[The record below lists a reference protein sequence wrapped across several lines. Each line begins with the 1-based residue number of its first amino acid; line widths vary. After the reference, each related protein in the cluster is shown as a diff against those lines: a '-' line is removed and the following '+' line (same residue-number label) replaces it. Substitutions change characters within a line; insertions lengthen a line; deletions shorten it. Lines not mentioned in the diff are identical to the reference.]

1 MKFTIKSEWKNTAS
15 KIIFIALGII
25 LGFSLNK
32 WNSNR
37 IAKSIEIE
45 ILKELNETL
54 TSDIK
59 DIERKELLF
68 EISNRGINN
77 IIFAFDQDLPY
88 NDSLI
93 KSFSTLIVNPMFFR
107 NDAPFEVLKSKG
119 FETITEETI
128 RLEIINLYS
137 VKYRALDY
145 MLTVLPQLQNFDNLV
160 GFLRKNFRKSK
171 QENFGEYFSISI
183 EPIDYNKLKSN
194 DEFRFLIEL
203 VKYGNERKIW
213 FLNDTKET
221 ILGLQEKI
229 KKEIDRL
236 N

>member
-1 MKFTIKSEWKNTAS
+1 MTFTVKSEWKNTAS

-32 WNSNR
+32 WNSNK

-45 ILKELNETL
+45 ILKELIETL

-59 DIERKELLF
+59 DIERKEMLF
-68 EISNRGINN
+68 ETSNRGINN
-77 IIFAFDQDLPY
+77 IIFAFDLDLPY
-88 NDSLI
+88 NDSLT

-107 NDAPFEVLKSKG
+107 NDAPYEVLKSKG
-119 FETITEETI
+119 FGTITDEHI

-145 MLTVLPQLQNFDNLV
+145 MLTVLPQLQNFTNLEE
-160 GFLRKNFRKSK
+160 FLRKNFKKSR

-183 EPIDYNKLKSN
+183 EPIDYEKLKNN

-229 KKEIDRL
+229 QQQIDKL
-236 N
+236 D